1 MKLNLQRPLVFL
13 DIESTGLSVTADRIV
28 ELSMVKVMPDGT
40 EDVRTQRFNPTIP
53 ISAEASAVNGIKD
66 EDVADCPTFKE
77 KAHDVM
83 AFIEGC
89 DLAGFNSN
97 HYDIPLLA
105 EELLRAGIDFR
116 PERHRLID
124 VQTIFHKMEQ
134 RTLKAAYKFYCDK
147 RLEGAHTAEADTKA
161 TYEVLMAQLDRYSD
175 LQNDVAFLSD
185 FSSRGKNVDLAC
197 RIVLNDAGEEVVNF
211 GKHKGKTIRE
221 LVKRDPA
228 FFAWVQQGDF
238 PQDTK
243 RAFLRLRL
251 KYKDQ

>member
-1 MKLNLQRPLVFL
+1 MKLKLSRPLVFL

-28 ELSMVKVMPDGT
+28 ELSMVKVMPDGSEVVHT
-40 EDVRTQRFNPTIP
+40 MRFNPTIP

-77 KAHDVM
+77 KAHDVY
-83 AFIEGC
+83 AFIERC

-97 HYDIPLLA
+97 YYDIPLLA

-116 PERHRLID
+116 VENHRLID

-134 RTLKAAYKFYCDK
+134 RTLAAAYKFYCGK

-161 TYEVLMAQLDRYSD
+161 TYEVLMAQLDHYAD
-175 LQNDVAFLSD
+175 LQNDVAFLAD
-185 FSSRGKNVDLAC
+185 FSKRGMNVDLAG
-197 RIVLNDAGEEVVNF
+197 RIVMNDKGEEVVNF
-211 GKHKGKTIRE
+211 GKHKGRTIRE
-221 LVKRDPA
+221 LVRRDPA
-228 FFAWVQQGDF
+228 FFGWVQQGDF

-251 KYKDQ
+251 KYRDQ